1 MNESCYWVLS
11 PEWYFC
17 FSQAKELATP
27 RIFGFAEF
35 IAALALL
42 VIVYTIIDPR
52 YRFRTSIAP
61 VPIGRLTF
69 FVIGLVGL
77 GSLLTEVWLAQGWLV
92 LQINWMTRVIWQAIL
107 GFIFLGTFMV
117 WIWYAFIRPPV
128 FCKANSLRFAQ
139 EIYQAILRG
148 GESELN
154 VIADELARSAK
165 SIIAH
170 SETIANRRERSEKRK
185 DENAGVG
192 SIAYELIL
200 LLANR
205 KFCRSVVASCPG
217 TAIELLDQV
226 SRHKK
231 FDIPIGGF
239 IENISTEAFLN
250 KDSLIYHEV
259 EGGYSGL
266 LGYIKPLST
275 ALYGD
280 YELIVGLGSGNYS
293 SLDISYE
300 IQREWE
306 PSQWRAYCKASIIFV
321 KAYLKSTDGEN
332 VPPVLF
338 RNIEAIKS
346 AFSDLYKLDGLESDF
361 YNTDAYQRFQIATNH
376 VRELLEVMESNIN
389 ISSYTYMDKKS
400 SKHKDIYD
408 LVAGLMFSLI
418 HSGSAIKS
426 PAMTAWTVHHNELWA
441 TFFLNGKSGSAS
453 KIVQHKLRRLLY
465 DEIVRMNTFP
475 NYLGARILGLCL
487 NVMGLKKLS
496 NSYDR
501 NAKPLSRVVRKWVE
515 NNFYGLY
522 QNSREVAEAVL
533 IGSISYDPLKNQL
546 IKTYQRGIS
555 QKVAQTDVLQL

>member
-1 MNESCYWVLS
+1 MDESCYWVLS
-11 PEWYFC
+11 PQWSFC
-17 FSQAKELATP
+17 FEQAKELVTP

-61 VPIGRLTF
+61 VPIVRLTF
-69 FVIGLVGL
+69 FVIGFVGL

-92 LQINWMTRVIWQAIL
+92 LQAGWMTRVIWQAL
-107 GFIFLGTFMV
+107 FGFIFLGTFMV

-139 EIYQAILRG
+139 EIYRAILRG

-165 SIIAH
+165 SIIAY
-170 SETIANRRERSEKRK
+170 SETITARRERSEKRK

-192 SIAYELIL
+192 SIAYELLL

-226 SRHKK
+226 SRQNK

-259 EGGYSGL
+259 EEGYSGL

-280 YELIVGLGSGNYS
+280 YELIVGLRAGNFS
-293 SLDISYE
+293 SLDIGYE
-300 IQREWE
+300 IQRGWE
-306 PSQWRAYCKASIIFV
+306 PSQWQAYCKASIIFI
-321 KAYLKSTDGEN
+321 KTYIQHTNGEN
-332 VPPVLF
+332 VPSVLF
-338 RNIEAIKS
+338 RNFEAIKN

-361 YNTDAYQRFQIATNH
+361 YNTDIYQRFQIATNH
-376 VRELLEVMESNIN
+376 VRELLEIIESNVDIN
-389 ISSYTYMDKKS
+389 SYTYFDKKIQ
-400 SKHKDIYD
+400 KQKDIYD

-418 HSGSAIKS
+418 HAGSAIKS
-426 PAMTAWTVHHNELWA
+426 PPMTAWTVHHNELWG
-441 TFFLNGKSGSAS
+441 TFFLNGSSGPAS

-465 DEIVRMNTFP
+465 SEIIRMNTFP

-487 NVMGLKKLS
+487 NVMGFKRLT

-501 NAKPLSRVVRKWVE
+501 NSRPLSCAMRKWVE

-555 QKVAQTDVLQL
+555 QKIAHTDVLQL